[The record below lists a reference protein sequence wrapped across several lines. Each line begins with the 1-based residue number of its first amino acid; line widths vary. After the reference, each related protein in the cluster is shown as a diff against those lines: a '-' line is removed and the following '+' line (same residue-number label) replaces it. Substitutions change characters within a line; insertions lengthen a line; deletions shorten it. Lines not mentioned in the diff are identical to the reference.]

1 MYFCSALSWLG
12 VDMEAD
18 EVECVL
24 ANLVFQGKIK
34 GYLSHEKRTL
44 IVSKADPFPT
54 SAIVKKP
61 PSPGDK

>member
-1 MYFCSALSWLG
+1 
-12 VDMEAD
+12 MELD
-18 EVECVL
+18 EIECVL

-54 SAIVKKP
+54 AAIVKP
-61 PSPGDK
+61 AV